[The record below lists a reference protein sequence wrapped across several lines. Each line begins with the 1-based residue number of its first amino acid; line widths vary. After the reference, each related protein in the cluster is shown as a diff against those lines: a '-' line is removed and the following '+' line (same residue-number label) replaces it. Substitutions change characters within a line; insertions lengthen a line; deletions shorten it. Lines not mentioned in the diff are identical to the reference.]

1 MAPRWTAADDA
12 AVSAAASARSGRAW
26 PDWVDCP
33 NRGRITA
40 DEASR
45 RYTFLGKRPRPRGTI
60 ANVDVP
66 VPESAAQ
73 RTRRMTPV
81 HERAQNLGVVLKPT
95 PEGLREAAA
104 SNFQLAGG
112 ADAKTVLH
120 KHQKLVR
127 QIVSR
132 AEERVVRLRDLT
144 QLQEDLRIR
153 RRLVWNE
160 IIQQS
165 DDDGDAPGL
174 CSAPSAAERLDFQL
188 ETRNRSLFLERE
200 VFAELP
206 AGERRFYNWLSLRKM
221 QWRQMRQRRENEA
234 RQREEE
240 ARTEARRQQVAL
252 AAVVAAAAAAAAGD
266 VNLPSGLLADFEF
279 AVSVESAEL
288 KEFDEEEKAGEPLG
302 YRSTIRNNRMR
313 GWPLDELPKHM
324 VEWRA
329 NLPLP
334 AVPRWFEKS
343 QRRSLE
349 NARKAASW
357 DAAAIFE
364 MRSKI
369 PIGFWPRFARHIDA
383 LVLRFWERRE
393 GKRRE

>member
-1 MAPRWTAADDA
+1 MPIECTPLFHTSASLAPRWTAADDA
-12 AVSAAASARSGRAW
+12 AVSAAASARSGREW

-40 DEASR
+40 DEAR
-45 RYTFLGKRPRPRGTI
+45 KRFCVLGKRPRPRGTI

-206 AGERRFYNWLSLRKM
+206 AGERRFFNWLSLRKM
-221 QWRQMRQRRENEA
+221 QWRQMRQGKKNEA
-234 RQREEE
+234 RRREEE
-240 ARTEARRQQVAL
+240 ARMEARRQQ
-252 AAVVAAAAAAAAGD
+252 AASTAVAATAPGD
-266 VNLPSGLLADFEF
+266 VNLPSGLLAGFEF
-279 AVSVESAEL
+279 AVSAESAKL
-288 KEFDEEEKAGEPLG
+288 KEFDEEEK
-302 YRSTIRNNRMR
+302 
-313 GWPLDELPKHM
+313 GWRAAWLSAYNPELPD
-324 VEWRA
+324 A
-329 NLPLP
+329 GL
-334 AVPRWFEKS
+334 AT
-343 QRRSLE
+343 RRI
-349 NARKAASW
+349 A
-357 DAAAIFE
+357 
-364 MRSKI
+364 
-369 PIGFWPRFARHIDA
+369 
-383 LVLRFWERRE
+383 
-393 GKRRE
+393 

>member
-1 MAPRWTAADDA
+1 MHLSVSHTSASMAPRWTAADDA

-188 ETRNRSLFLERE
+188 ETRHRSLFLERE

-221 QWRQMRQRRENEA
+221 QWRQMRQGKKNEA
-234 RQREEE
+234 RRRGEE
-240 ARTEARRQQVAL
+240 AHMEARRQRAAS
-252 AAVVAAAAAAAAGD
+252 AAVAAAAAGD
-266 VNLPSGLLADFEF
+266 VNLPSGLLA
-279 AVSVESAEL
+279 
-288 KEFDEEEKAGEPLG
+288 
-302 YRSTIRNNRMR
+302 
-313 GWPLDELPKHM
+313 
-324 VEWRA
+324 
-329 NLPLP
+329 
-334 AVPRWFEKS
+334 
-343 QRRSLE
+343 
-349 NARKAASW
+349 
-357 DAAAIFE
+357 
-364 MRSKI
+364 
-369 PIGFWPRFARHIDA
+369 GF
-383 LVLRFWERRE
+383 
-393 GKRRE
+393 